1 MPPARPVRRRSPA
14 PRGVDLC
21 VDALISGTPG
31 VADWYL
37 WGMAGESARE
47 RAQRA
52 REKSQRLARY
62 AEQWEKGADGESA
75 TAAALANLGAEWT
88 CWHDL
93 HWPGRRFANI
103 DHLAIGPAG
112 IFVIDSKNW
121 SGTLTAKE
129 DVLRQGGYRRETA
142 VAACADS
149 ALAVGELLPRYLDRV
164 WPVLCFT
171 REEPVDGWARD
182 VMLCST
188 ATVVA
193 RLTGRPTV
201 LDAGEIADAVLTLQA
216 RMRSKATPPP
226 RPRTAVG
233 APALEAATSAPPHG
247 PDGRDADALPDR
259 ASPAQAL
266 PQAPCHRGRC
276 LVAGNHARLPHAGA
290 DDALRRQR
298 AWPHHPRPRRPQ
310 LGADAPP
317 HQIARA
323 RSTAAPSPGTWT
335 SPPHTGRKALTDERS
350 GSNGARSGPPPQRHT
365 PSELHRTDRID
376 PDRAGSAVST

>member
-75 TAAALANLGAEWT
+75 TAAALANLGPEWT

-103 DHLAIGPAG
+103 DHLTIGPAG

-121 SGTLTAKE
+121 SGTLTAKQN
-129 DVLRQGGYRRETA
+129 VLRQGGYRRETA

-149 ALAVGELLPRYLDRV
+149 ALAVGELIPRYLDRV

-171 REEPVDGWARD
+171 REEPVHGWARD

-216 RMRSKATPPP
+216 RMRSKATTPP

-233 APALEAATSAPPHG
+233 PRLSRPRPALRPMVPTVVTPTRYPTGHSRLKRSLKRLVTGVGAWWLATMLVYLTLG
-247 PDGRDADALPDR
+247 PMTHYADNVLG
-259 ASPAQAL
+259 PAT
-266 PQAPCHRGRC
+266 
-276 LVAGNHARLPHAGA
+276 LVLAVLSWVLMRRLI
-290 DDALRRQR
+290 R
-298 AWPHHPRPRRPQ
+298 
-310 LGADAPP
+310 
-317 HQIARA
+317 
-323 RSTAAPSPGTWT
+323 
-335 SPPHTGRKALTDERS
+335 
-350 GSNGARSGPPPQRHT
+350 
-365 PSELHRTDRID
+365 
-376 PDRAGSAVST
+376 